1 MEIVFMNTENS
12 TTNKSNK
19 FSYDFTDKLNFE
31 NSNKNIVLVNLSIYY
46 IRKNIKSIYNNSKFK
61 ISATTWDYEFDF
73 AWWIIFYFRC

>member
-1 MEIVFMNTENS
+1 MNTENS
-12 TTNKSNK
+12 KTNKSYK

-73 AWWIIFYFRC
+73 A